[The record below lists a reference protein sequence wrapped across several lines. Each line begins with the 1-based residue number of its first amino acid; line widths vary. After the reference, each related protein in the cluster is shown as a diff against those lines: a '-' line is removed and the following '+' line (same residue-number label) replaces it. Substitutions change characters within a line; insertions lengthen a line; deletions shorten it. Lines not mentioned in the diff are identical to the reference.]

1 MKETYVRVST
11 LRAWMLVAALAV
23 HGCATTYTTPGGAV
37 SIPAITEPE
46 VAEALADEPA
56 ATFPVRLIAA
66 RVQAPGYWS
75 GTNRGYGRGAY
86 SVVTARDIEEQE
98 DFARLEALPGVSAV
112 GTLNR
117 MLLPPTMT
125 TTKELRTAAAR
136 LRGDVLLLYT
146 LDTVFRT
153 DTQRLGPL
161 QAVALGFFPNKNSVV
176 TSTCSVAIL
185 DVRTGFVYGVAEA
198 SATEEE
204 RSNLWN
210 TPAAIES
217 ARLLAERRAF
227 VDALAAV
234 ERTWSDIYAQYG
246 GAR

>member
-1 MKETYVRVST
+1 MKKTDIRVST
-11 LRAWMLVAALAV
+11 LRALLLLAALAA

-46 VAEALADEPA
+46 VAEALAEEPA
-56 ATFPVRLIAA
+56 ATFPVHLIVA

-75 GTNRGYGRGAY
+75 GTNRGYGYGAY

-98 DFARLEALPGVSAV
+98 DFERLQALPGVRSV
-112 GTLNR
+112 GTLSR
-117 MLLPPTMT
+117 MLLPPQMS
-125 TTKELRTAAAR
+125 TTKELRTAAAQ

-146 LDTVFRT
+146 LDTTFRT

-176 TSTCSVAIL
+176 TSTCAVAIV

-198 SATEEE
+198 SATEDE

-210 TPAAIES
+210 TTAAIES

-234 ERTWSDIYAQYG
+234 ERTWSEIYAQYG
-246 GAR
+246 GGR